1 MRMIDLDKFLVDLS
15 NECCD
20 VCKTDPRC
28 PLYSEYGYSY
38 DLIERVAERQ
48 AICEATDTGNE

>member
-1 MRMIDLDKFLVDLS
+1 MRTIDLDKFLVDLK

-28 PLYSEYGYSY
+28 SLYSEFGHSY

-48 AICEATDTGNE
+48 NIMEE

>member
-15 NECCD
+15 NECFD
-20 VCKTDPRC
+20 VRDLDTFHYDNSK
-28 PLYSEYGYSY
+28 YGYSY